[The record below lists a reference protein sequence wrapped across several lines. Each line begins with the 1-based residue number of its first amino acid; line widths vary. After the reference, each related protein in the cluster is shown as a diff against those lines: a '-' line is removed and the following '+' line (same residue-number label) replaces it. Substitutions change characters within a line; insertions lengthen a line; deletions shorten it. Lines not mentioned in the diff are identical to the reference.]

1 MIITKIFT
9 GEMSHIVRNCTSIRC
24 SHSIHGH
31 SFKLEVSITADK
43 LDNGGMLMDF
53 GLMKGSIK
61 QFIDSFDHCHVLW
74 NKDKKDYRD
83 FIKSENAR
91 WIELGV
97 NPSAE
102 CLSMFF
108 FYWIQEIIDHTEFKN
123 GESRIKVYSVKYHE
137 TTTGS
142 ATCFE
147 EDLVNNSEVTNLLNF
162 SVSKGVWSDWDNDLY
177 SFMFNNK
184 YESDSFFFKNPSV
197 KLQVKNGQKS

>member
-9 GEMSHIVRNCTSIRC
+9 GEMSHVVRNCTSIRC
-24 SHSIHGH
+24 SHSTHGH
-31 SFKLEVSITADK
+31 SFTLEISFTANK
-43 LDNGGMLMDF
+43 LDNAGMIMDF
-53 GLMKGSIK
+53 GLMKNSIK
-61 QFIDSFDHCHVLW
+61 QFVDSFDHCHILW
-74 NKDKKDYRD
+74 NKDQEDYRTS
-83 FIKSENAR
+83 IKKYNDR

-147 EDLVNNSEVTNLLNF
+147 EDLVNNSEVANLLNF

-177 SFMFNNK
+177 SFVFNNK